1 MDAARRGAKALE
13 DNDISGAVVA
23 YTKALIEH
31 PTSPDYYVQRST
43 AFTRLKPPHHDL
55 ALKDADIAVVCAKQR
70 AKRDKIQAAQ
80 FRRVVSLYN
89 TGNYADAKFILQ
101 TTAQYLEEK
110 DKPGKMQAD
119 MWRTRIENKLKTI
132 TNASTVQVKEYPELV
147 LPDSKSMVAT
157 LKKQIKSDG
166 SYNFDGE
173 QEEETEPVKSD
184 VSSEPVP
191 QNASV
196 ASTAASTA
204 PAKFRHEWYQNAQ
217 SVIVTLYAKGVP
229 KDKVEVDIQDDSV
242 GCNALSI
249 REVANHLYRC
259 PYRSLTQQTQTPH
272 SPSPSILSSLSLMLL
287 EAVTTSCRP
296 RSNSPSRRPPLG
308 RSGAIWKAQNH
319 SRRAQTVQT
328 TTPNLL

>member
-13 DNDISGAVVA
+13 DNDVSGAVVA

-55 ALKDADIAVVCAKQR
+55 ALKDAETAVVCAKQR

-89 TGNYADAKFILQ
+89 TGNYADARFILQ

-119 MWRTRIENKLKTI
+119 MWRTRIENKLKT
-132 TNASTVQVKEYPELV
+132 TTDASTVQVKEYPELV
-147 LPDSKSMVAT
+147 LPDSKSMVAA

-191 QNASV
+191 QHAPV
-196 ASTAASTA
+196 ASTTVSTT
-204 PAKFRHEWYQNAQ
+204 PAKIRHEWYQNAQ
-217 SVIVTLYAKGVP
+217 SVIVTLYARGVP
-229 KDKVEVDIQDDSV
+229 KDKAEVDIQDDTVS
-242 GCNALSI
+242 CN
-249 REVANHLYRC
+249 
-259 PYRSLTQQTQTPH
+259 T
-272 SPSPSILSSLSLMLL
+272 
-287 EAVTTSCRP
+287 
-296 RSNSPSRRPPLG
+296 
-308 RSGAIWKAQNH
+308 
-319 SRRAQTVQT
+319 
-328 TTPNLL
+328 

>member
-13 DNDISGAVVA
+13 DNDVSGAVVA

-43 AFTRLKPPHHDL
+43 AFTRLKRPHHNL
-55 ALKDADIAVVCAKQR
+55 ALKDAEIAVVCAKQR

-119 MWRTRIENKLKTI
+119 MWMTRIENKLKTA
-132 TNASTVQVKEYPELV
+132 TNAGTVQAKEYPELD
-147 LPDSKSMVAT
+147 LPDSKSMVAA

-173 QEEETEPVKSD
+173 QEEEEEPKKSQ
-184 VSSEPVP
+184 VPSEPVS
-191 QNASV
+191 QNAPV
-196 ASTAASTA
+196 ASTTASTT
-204 PAKFRHEWYQNAQ
+204 PAKIRHEWYQNAQ

-229 KDKVEVDIQDDSV
+229 RDKAEVDIQDDSV
-242 GCNALSI
+242 S
-249 REVANHLYRC
+249 
-259 PYRSLTQQTQTPH
+259 
-272 SPSPSILSSLSLMLL
+272 
-287 EAVTTSCRP
+287 
-296 RSNSPSRRPPLG
+296 
-308 RSGAIWKAQNH
+308 
-319 SRRAQTVQT
+319 
-328 TTPNLL
+328 